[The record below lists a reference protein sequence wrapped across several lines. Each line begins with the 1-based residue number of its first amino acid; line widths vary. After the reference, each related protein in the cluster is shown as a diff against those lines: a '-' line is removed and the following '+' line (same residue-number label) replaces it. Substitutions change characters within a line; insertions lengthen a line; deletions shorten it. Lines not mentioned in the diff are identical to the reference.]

1 MVNSFDF
8 IINDNDQIFIEVP
21 YYEFTEKV
29 NNEVFIKEVKAF
41 SPDTEVVETKVALGR
56 NKAKFN
62 DNQTVLNNIYS
73 GVLRSL
79 KKDIKPA
86 KIPTPCN
93 VEIRY
98 TRTERATEVIAI
110 QKKDFNR
117 DFTYGEDAHI
127 IKGYCEN
134 ITDIKHCLLT

>member
-1 MVNSFDF
+1 M
-8 IINDNDQIFIEVP
+8 INP
-21 YYEFTEKV
+21 
-29 NNEVFIKEVKAF
+29 
-41 SPDTEVVETKVALGR
+41 VALPETLEFELEEQEISKTESR
-56 NKAKFN
+56 FEEI
-62 DNQTVLNNIYS
+62 TLS
-73 GVLRSL
+73 
-79 KKDIKPA
+79 DIKPA